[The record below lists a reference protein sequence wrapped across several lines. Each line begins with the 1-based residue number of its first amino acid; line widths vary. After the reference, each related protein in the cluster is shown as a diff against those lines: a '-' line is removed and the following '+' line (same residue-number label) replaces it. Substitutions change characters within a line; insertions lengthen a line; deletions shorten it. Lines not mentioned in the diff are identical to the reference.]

1 MIVFFFYFFFFFQA
15 EDGIRDLT
23 VTGVQTYAL
32 PISGELKSSEF
43 SLFLPHEA
51 KRKVSILSAS
61 CFSTMN
67 FARELLSAVVKR
79 NSGRLWRSA
88 WATTNSEGGMPGR
101 MVRSQEP
108 KEFHTA
114 CGKAAARYCS
124 NPWQTTPA
132 WMKTW

>member
-1 MIVFFFYFFFFFQA
+1 MPCL
-15 EDGIRDLT
+15 DGRMDGRNQPGLHP
-23 VTGVQTYAL
+23 L
-32 PISGELKSSEF
+32 LKSSEF

-132 WMKTW
+132 WLKTC